1 VNDCDDSDVG
11 YAVDEGPSDETPAGE
26 QEVIALLVNDL
37 DATEIEETP

>member
-1 VNDCDDSDVG
+1 MTASSIS
-11 YAVDEGPSDETPAGE
+11 ESPLEETPAGE